1 MRGKVNEEL
10 KKNFK
15 PEFLNR
21 VDETIVFPQLTKPE
35 LIQIVELFVKRLAVR
50 LEDRD
55 MTLEVLPA
63 AKDRLIEIGF
73 DPALG
78 ARPLRRA
85 VQREIEDK
93 LSEKILHGEL
103 SNASHV
109 VVDFVN
115 GEFTFTSR
123 LHSDSVVAVSAG
135 PESTSI

>member
-1 MRGKVNEEL
+1 MKGKVNEEL

-21 VDETIVFPQLTKPE
+21 VDETIVFPQLTKTE
-35 LIQIVELFVKRLAVR
+35 LRLIVDLFIKRLAFR

-55 MTLEVLPA
+55 MTIDISDD
-63 AKDRLIEIGF
+63 AKDKLIEIGF

-103 SNASHV
+103 SSSSHV
-109 VVDFVN
+109 SVDVVA
-115 GEFTFTSR
+115 GEFVFTSKPR
-123 LHSDSVVAVSAG
+123 IHESVGA
-135 PESTSI
+135 